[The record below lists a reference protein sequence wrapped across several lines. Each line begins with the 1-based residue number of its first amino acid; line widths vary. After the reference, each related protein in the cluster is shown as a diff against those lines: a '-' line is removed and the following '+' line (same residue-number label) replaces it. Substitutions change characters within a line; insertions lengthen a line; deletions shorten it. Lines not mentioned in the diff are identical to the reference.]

1 MLTDAALR
9 NLKPKSKIYK
19 ASDRDGMYVTVS
31 TSGTVTFR
39 YDYRLNG
46 RRETLT
52 LGRYG
57 PDGISLAMA
66 RELLLDARKAVL
78 KGTSPA
84 LEKQREK
91 RRVTDIKTF
100 GAAMDTFLA
109 HTRWADSTRAAR
121 KHIIDRDIL
130 PVFRNRLL
138 TEIQPDDLRIL
149 CSKVKER
156 GAPATAVQ
164 IRDIVKQVYVHAI
177 AHGEKVDN
185 PADSVGP
192 STIATFVSKDR
203 ALSPLEIRLMVQ
215 QMESVATYPTIKLA
229 LRLILLTLVRKSELI
244 QATWDEVD
252 FENKTWTISKQRM
265 KGRNPHVVYLSRQ
278 ALDIFVTLHAC
289 AAGSRFVFPSRYDAQ
304 RYMSNATLN
313 RVTGLVAETAQAKGL
328 PLQSFTVHD
337 LRRTGSTLLN
347 EIGFNRDW
355 IEKCLAHEEGRSSR
369 SVYNKAEYAEQRRH
383 MLQEWANLV
392 DAWAGGQT
400 YVPKLMPENVA
411 VPALSA
417 LA

>member
-31 TSGTVTFR
+31 PSGTVTFR
-39 YDYRLNG
+39 YDYRLHG

-57 PDGISLAMA
+57 PGGISLAMA
-66 RELLLDARKAVL
+66 RELLLEARKSVRA
-78 KGTSPA
+78 GISPA
-84 LEKQREK
+84 LEKQRDK
-91 RRVTDIKTF
+91 RRVKAIETF
-100 GAAMDTFLA
+100 GTAMEVWLA
-109 HTRWADSTRAAR
+109 NAKLADSTRAMR

-130 PVFRNRLL
+130 PVFQNRLL
-138 TEIQPDDLRIL
+138 TEILPEDLRAL
-149 CSKVKER
+149 CNKVKER

-164 IRDIVKQVYVHAI
+164 IRDIVKQVYVYAI
-177 AHGEKVDN
+177 AHGEKVAN
-185 PADSVGP
+185 PADAVKAS
-192 STIATFVSKDR
+192 SIATFAPKDR

-215 QMESVATYPTIKLA
+215 QLELVATFPTIKLA

-244 QATWDEVD
+244 RATWDEVN
-252 FENKTWTISKQRM
+252 FEAATWTIPKQRM
-265 KGRNPHVVYLSRQ
+265 KGRKPHVVYLSSQ

-289 AAGSRFVFPSRYDAQ
+289 AAGSRFVFPARNDAE
-304 RYMSNATLN
+304 RCMSNATLN
-313 RVTGLVAETAQAKGL
+313 RVTQLVVKAAKAKGL
-328 PLQSFTVHD
+328 RLQPFTVHD

-355 IEKCLAHEEGRSSR
+355 IEKCLAHEDGRSSR

-383 MLQEWANLV
+383 MLQEWANLI
-392 DAWAGGQT
+392 DAWGGGQT
-400 YVPKLMPENVA
+400 YVPKLMPDDMA
-411 VPALSA
+411 VPALTPSI
-417 LA
+417 

>member
-1 MLTDAALR
+1 
-9 NLKPKSKIYK
+9 
-19 ASDRDGMYVTVS
+19 MYVTVS
-31 TSGTVTFR
+31 PANTVTFR

-52 LGRYG
+52 IGRYG
-57 PDGISLAMA
+57 PGGISLAMA
-66 RELLLDARKAVL
+66 RELLLEARKAVL
-78 KGTSPA
+78 QGISPA
-84 LEKQREK
+84 LEKQRDK
-91 RRVTDIKTF
+91 RRVRAIKTL
-100 GAAMDTFLA
+100 GAAMETYLA
-109 HTRWADSTRAAR
+109 HTRWADSTRAVR

-130 PVFRNRLL
+130 PVFKNRLL
-138 TEIQPDDLRIL
+138 TEIQAEDLRIL
-149 CSKVKER
+149 CNKVKER

-164 IRDIVKQVYVHAI
+164 IRDIVKQVYVYAI
-177 AHGEKVDN
+177 AHGEKVVN

-192 STIATFVSKDR
+192 SSIATFVPKDR
-203 ALSPLEIRLMVQ
+203 ALSPLEIRLTVQ
-215 QMESVATYPTIKLA
+215 QLETVATYPTIKLA

-252 FENKTWTISKQRM
+252 FENATWTIPKQRM

-289 AAGSRFVFPSRYDAQ
+289 AAGSSFVFPSRYDP
-304 RYMSNATLN
+304 RRCMSNATLN
-313 RVTGLVAETAQAKGL
+313 RITMLVAEGAKAKGL
-328 PLQSFTVHD
+328 PLQPFTVHD

-383 MLQEWANLV
+383 MLQEWAHLV
-392 DAWAGGQT
+392 DAWGGGQT
-400 YVPKLMPENVA
+400 YVPKLMPENVT

-417 LA
+417 IA

>member
-1 MLTDAALR
+1 
-9 NLKPKSKIYK
+9 
-19 ASDRDGMYVTVS
+19 MYVTVS
-31 TSGTVTFR
+31 PANTVTFR

-52 LGRYG
+52 IGRYG
-57 PDGISLAMA
+57 PGGISLAMA
-66 RELLLDARKAVL
+66 RELLLEARKAVL
-78 KGTSPA
+78 QGISPA
-84 LEKQREK
+84 LEKQRDK
-91 RRVTDIKTF
+91 RRVRAIKTF
-100 GAAMDTFLA
+100 GAAMETYLA

-121 KHIIDRDIL
+121 MHIIDRDIL
-130 PVFRNRLL
+130 PVFQNRLL
-138 TEIQPDDLRIL
+138 TEIQAEDLRIL
-149 CSKVKER
+149 CNKVKER

-164 IRDIVKQVYVHAI
+164 IRDIVKQVYVYAI
-177 AHGEKVDN
+177 AHGEKVAN

-192 STIATFVSKDR
+192 SSIATFVPKDR

-215 QMESVATYPTIKLA
+215 QLETVATYPTIKLA

-244 QATWDEVD
+244 QATWDEVN
-252 FENKTWTISKQRM
+252 FENATWTIPKQRM

-289 AAGSRFVFPSRYDAQ
+289 AAGSRFVFPSRYDPD
-304 RYMSNATLN
+304 RCMSNATLN
-313 RVTGLVAETAQAKGL
+313 RITQLIVEGAKAKGL

-337 LRRTGSTLLN
+337 LRRAGSTLLN

-392 DAWAGGQT
+392 DAWGGGQT
-400 YVPKLMPENVA
+400 YVPKLMPKNVV
-411 VPALSA
+411 VPVLSA
-417 LA
+417 TV

>member
-31 TSGTVTFR
+31 TSGTITFR

-100 GAAMDTFLA
+100 GTAMDAFLA
-109 HTRWADSTRAAR
+109 HARWADSTRAAR

-138 TEIQPDDLRIL
+138 TEIEPEDLRT
-149 CSKVKER
+149 CVTRSR
-156 GAPATAVQ
+156 NA
-164 IRDIVKQVYVHAI
+164 
-177 AHGEKVDN
+177 
-185 PADSVGP
+185 
-192 STIATFVSKDR
+192 
-203 ALSPLEIRLMVQ
+203 
-215 QMESVATYPTIKLA
+215 
-229 LRLILLTLVRKSELI
+229 
-244 QATWDEVD
+244 
-252 FENKTWTISKQRM
+252 
-265 KGRNPHVVYLSRQ
+265 GRQ
-278 ALDIFVTLHAC
+278 
-289 AAGSRFVFPSRYDAQ
+289 
-304 RYMSNATLN
+304 
-313 RVTGLVAETAQAKGL
+313 
-328 PLQSFTVHD
+328 
-337 LRRTGSTLLN
+337 LRRCRFGTS
-347 EIGFNRDW
+347 
-355 IEKCLAHEEGRSSR
+355 
-369 SVYNKAEYAEQRRH
+369 
-383 MLQEWANLV
+383 
-392 DAWAGGQT
+392 
-400 YVPKLMPENVA
+400 
-411 VPALSA
+411 
-417 LA
+417 